1 MTTKFTASDVQKVIA
16 VMLLYGV
23 MWGAGLLGIL
33 LCSARHEKNRR
44 DRVAG
49 KGGLEVKK
57 RRASLTQSGDDIRQ
71 YLTAYG
77 ECLLVLY
84 FSFLPSLLLLVVEV
98 LPSVFRP
105 KAGLIRFWEEVSKS
119 HRYLLLFTASGED
132 GDKKRM
138 LTGLHLLTVQ
148 SMLMFILAVFYD
160 LQYPQD
166 DGACQTYVTQE
177 SCLKPTSALDAS
189 NHLCRW
195 VSDSSLD
202 SPFCESRP
210 VTMTVKVLL
219 CSLLAFLTYLV
230 DSDYRYHFHL
240 CVHVHCSHQLARRF
254 LI

>member
-1 MTTKFTASDVQKVIA
+1 VSYVVAGSFQDTMTTQFTASDVQKVIA

-44 DRVAG
+44 YKESG
-49 KGGLEVKK
+49 KSSDLKAALTSQGTSGEGI
-57 RRASLTQSGDDIRQ
+57 RASLT
-71 YLTAYG
+71 AYC
-77 ECLLVLY
+77 ER
-84 FSFLPSLLLLVVEV
+84 LPCHADLSDLFLLLVVIEV

-105 KAGLIRFWEEVSKS
+105 KADLTRFWEEVSKS

-166 DGACQTYVTQE
+166 DGACQTYLTQE
-177 SCLKPTSALDAS
+177 TCLKPNSALDSS

-195 VSDSSLD
+195 VSDSS
-202 SPFCESRP
+202 SPSLSSSESFCESRP
-210 VTMTVKVLL
+210 VTMTVKVRI
-219 CSLLAFLTYLV
+219 S
-230 DSDYRYHFHL
+230 
-240 CVHVHCSHQLARRF
+240 
-254 LI
+254 